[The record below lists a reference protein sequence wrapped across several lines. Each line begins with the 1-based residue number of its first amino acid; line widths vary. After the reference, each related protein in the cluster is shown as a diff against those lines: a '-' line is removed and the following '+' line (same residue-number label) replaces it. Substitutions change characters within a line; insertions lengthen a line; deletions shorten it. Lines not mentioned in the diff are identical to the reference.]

1 MFGELA
7 FSDRGFSAHGAIV
20 SEASSQSFSA
30 TQTSTPTLIAIPPA
44 IVTDF
49 NFTKTAAAFV
59 VVEDSATIDANF
71 TQTTAAI
78 YIASGVGSL
87 IGIFNVTS
95 NGELLFAPLDAATSA
110 ESWTNITHTGDSW
123 TTITPSGSESYTN
136 IDTS

>member
-1 MFGELA
+1 MFGELS

-20 SEASSQSFSA
+20 SEASTQSFNA

-49 NFTKTAAAFV
+49 NFTKTSAANTV
-59 VVEDSATIDANF
+59 LEDSATIDASF
-71 TQTTAAI
+71 TKTTTAI

-87 IGIFNVTS
+87 IPSFDVTS
-95 NGELLFAPLDAATSA
+95 NGELLFAPLDAGTTA

-123 TTITPSGSESYTN
+123 TTITPSGSESYTD

>member
-1 MFGELA
+1 MFGELS

-20 SEASSQSFSA
+20 SEASTQSFNA
-30 TQTSTPTLIAIPPA
+30 TQTATPTLIAIPPA

-49 NFTKTAAAFV
+49 NFTKTSAANTV
-59 VVEDSATIDANF
+59 LEDSATIDANF
-71 TQTTAAI
+71 TKTTTAM

-87 IGIFNVTS
+87 IPSFDVTS
-95 NGELLFAPLDAATSA
+95 NGERLFAPLDAGTPA

-123 TTITPSGSESYTN
+123 TTITPSGSESYTD